1 MDQGC
6 LDEITEAAT
15 SIKLMGRAMVE
26 MDLDEVEKGTCG
38 LIIVQAVG
46 VILKM
51 VERLEEQIKD

>member
-15 SIKLMGRAMVE
+15 SIKLMGRVMVE
-26 MDLDEVEKGTCG
+26 MELDVVEKGTCG
-38 LIIVQAVG
+38 LIVEQAVD

-51 VERLEEQIKD
+51 VERLEEQIKG

>member
-15 SIKLMGRAMVE
+15 SIKLMGRVMTE
-26 MDLDEVEKGTCG
+26 LELDVVEKGTCG
-38 LIIVQAVG
+38 MIINQSVG

-51 VERLEEQIKD
+51 VEKLEEKVIR